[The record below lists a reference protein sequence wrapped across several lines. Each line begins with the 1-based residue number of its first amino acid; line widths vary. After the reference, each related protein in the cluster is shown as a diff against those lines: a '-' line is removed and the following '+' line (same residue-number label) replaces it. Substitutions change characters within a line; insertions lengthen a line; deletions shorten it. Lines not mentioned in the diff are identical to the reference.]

1 MEAIKG
7 NEIPMPQDME
17 GGKDKI
23 VFGNIQQIYEWH
35 KSTFS
40 QELESCLSE
49 ASGYIGQ
56 LFVKYVNFNL
66 KKKNKIFLI
75 KKFIFFNLRKI
86 DFKCMWNIVRT
97 SPSQNI

>member
-1 MEAIKG
+1 MNYYFNPSFYSKKYMEAIKS

-40 QELESCLSE
+40 PELENCLNES
-49 ASGYIGQ
+49 SGYIGQ
-56 LFVKYVNFNL
+56 LFVKYVSFC
-66 KKKNKIFLI
+66 KG
-75 KKFIFFNLRKI
+75 
-86 DFKCMWNIVRT
+86 
-97 SPSQNI
+97 

>member
-1 MEAIKG
+1 MEAIKA

-40 QELESCLSE
+40 PELESCLTEDS
-49 ASGYIGQ
+49 SYIGQ
-56 LFVKYVNFNL
+56 LFVKYVSRNY
-66 KKKNKIFLI
+66 KFL
-75 KKFIFFNLRKI
+75 
-86 DFKCMWNIVRT
+86 
-97 SPSQNI
+97 